1 MSIVRMRDFPL
12 NERDLLYYRA
22 LPGGEMRSCYLDPA
36 DALCKSAVDNLICY
50 DREMGCAQLL
60 LEMIPV
66 YITGEPFGREEAAAL
81 AAKGVDAV
89 FCEDSVVCYT
99 DPQAVL
105 TDLMDLTEEGGVR
118 YTAELVRP

>member
-1 MSIVRMRDFPL
+1 M
-12 NERDLLYYRA
+12 
-22 LPGGEMRSCYLDPA
+22 
-36 DALCKSAVDNLICY
+36 
-50 DREMGCAQLL
+50 
-60 LEMIPV
+60 
-66 YITGEPFGREEAAAL
+66 
-81 AAKGVDAV
+81 